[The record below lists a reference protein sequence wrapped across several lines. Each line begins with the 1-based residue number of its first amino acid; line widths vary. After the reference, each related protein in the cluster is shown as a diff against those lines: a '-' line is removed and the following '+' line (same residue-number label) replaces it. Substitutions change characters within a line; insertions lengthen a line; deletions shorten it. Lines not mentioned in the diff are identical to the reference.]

1 MSSDSPFSQE
11 PSFLSSSWLQ
21 FAFTCNVLLTIN
33 TNSPPELSPYTPSI
47 TFIQVLM
54 KPLYANTQ
62 SSSMP
67 KPSST
72 RETLPYP
79 VVQYAWLITMT
90 RMCCECYPI
99 VVISFI
105 LNVSTPG
112 YACMLHA
119 RCVETRLFLR
129 WWLQWKWHPDKWKSS
144 FITIPSAPICKSD
157 QRGVANN
164 NFHTNFLCKTEFT
177 TRLLLIVILF
187 FLLSFFGIL
196 VLG

>member
-21 FAFTCNVLLTIN
+21 FAFSCNILLPIIT
-33 TNSPPELSPYTPSI
+33 TNSPPELSLYTPSI

-90 RMCCECYPI
+90 RMCCACYPI

-119 RCVETRLFLR
+119 RCVETHLFLR

-157 QRGVANN
+157 QRGVVNN
-164 NFHTNFLCKTEFT
+164 NFHTIFLCKTEFT
-177 TRLLLIVILF
+177 FRLLLIVNF
-187 FLLSFFGIL
+187 FMSFFGIL

>member
-1 MSSDSPFSQE
+1 MSSDSSFSQE
-11 PSFLSSSWLQ
+11 PSFLSFSWLQ
-21 FAFTCNVLLTIN
+21 FAFSCNVLLPIT
-33 TNSPPELSPYTPSI
+33 TNSPPEQSPYTPSI

-54 KPLYANTQ
+54 KPLYVNTQ

-72 RETLPYP
+72 RETLPHP

-90 RMCCECYPI
+90 RMCCACYPI

-129 WWLQWKWHPDKWKSS
+129 WWLQWMWHPDKWKSS
-144 FITIPSAPICKSD
+144 FITITFAPICKSD
-157 QRGVANN
+157 QRGVLNY
-164 NFHTNFLCKTEFT
+164 NFHTNFWCKTEFT
-177 TRLLLIVILF
+177 FRFLLIVNF
-187 FLLSFFGIL
+187 FFMSFFIIL